1 MQAQFSI
8 TSTETIALDFL
19 NSGLYEEALSERVTF
34 FTFEVCE
41 IQREGNFKF
50 YYVRGVTKIVN
61 RELRGCK
68 NWAKITTE
76 KIVFQAVPNNWF
88 KERVFAYRWLIFW
101 CMWKRWSL
109 PSPPTPGHWTSFSTT
124 LLTLFSIA
132 SPCRVCPVAPRELH
146 AQLSIEETSHYIL
159 KGFFVGACQY
169 KSFEYQNTTFHDF
182 STYAKSEWLHVMSKA
197 IKSLCFSQVTS
208 LVVGFVHTPIT
219 KQHFDTPFPGPL
231 ERKSR
236 PFCNDMAN
244 LWPLHRAWLRIFSV
258 YFTKL

>member
-1 MQAQFSI
+1 MLGGSQKLWTVNWEGAK
-8 TSTETIALDFL
+8 TEQKLQQKRLCFKPYQTTDLRKGYSPIVGSSFDACE
-19 NSGLYEEALSERVTF
+19 SGEA
-34 FTFEVCE
+34 
-41 IQREGNFKF
+41 
-50 YYVRGVTKIVN
+50 
-61 RELRGCK
+61 
-68 NWAKITTE
+68 
-76 KIVFQAVPNNWF
+76 
-88 KERVFAYRWLIFW
+88 
-101 CMWKRWSL
+101 
-109 PSPPTPGHWTSFSTT
+109 SPPPHPPGHWTSFSTT
-124 LLTLFSIA
+124 VLTLFSIA
-132 SPCRVCPVAPRELH
+132 SPCRVGPVAPRELH
-146 AQLSIEETSHYIL
+146 AQLSTEETSHYIW

-219 KQHFDTPFPGPL
+219 KQHFGTPFPGPL

-244 LWPLHRAWLRIFSV
+244 LWPLYRAWLRIFSV